1 MPAENQGDSLGGS
14 DVANMDR
21 KAGEGR
27 PQKTERPN
35 GAENVTKTSPKGTQP
50 VNLVKQWN
58 GKNIRS

>member
-14 DVANMDR
+14 DVANMAR

-27 PQKTERPN
+27 PQKTKRPN
-35 GAENVTKTSPKGTQP
+35 GAKNVIKTSQKGTQP